1 MIELQRIA
9 EVVGGVVLGDP
20 KHRVDSIRSLEKAT
34 ARSITFFSDPKLKR
48 RLSGCTA
55 GAVLISPQDADLFSG
70 NRVVVADPYLA
81 YARISGLFKPP
92 RSRSGGQAAASSAWI
107 ADTASVDDSVAIG
120 QFSTIDDQA
129 KLAKGVVIGHSVHIG
144 AGVVIGQ
151 DSVIEDQ
158 VVIQAGCLIGKRCHV
173 SSGAVIG
180 ASGFGY
186 AASADRWEKIEQ
198 LGAVRIGDDVDVG
211 ANTTIDRGALGYTII
226 EDGVKLDNQIQIAHN
241 VWVGENTIMAGCSA
255 VAGSARIGRRCKIGG
270 RVSILGHLE
279 IVDDV
284 TIMTNSLVVKN
295 IREAGEYASMIT
307 VQPVRQWRK
316 NLAIIRQL
324 DKLMHRRNRSGA
336 PDHEQ

>member
-1 MIELQRIA
+1 MIELGRIA
-9 EVVGGVVLGDP
+9 EVVDGVVLGDP
-20 KHRVDSIRSLEKAT
+20 EHRVDSISSLEKAT
-34 ARSITFFSDPKLKR
+34 ARAITFFSDPKLKR
-48 RLSGCTA
+48 HLPACTA

-81 YARISGLFKPP
+81 YARISGLFRPT
-92 RSRSGGQAAASSAWI
+92 RSRSGQKSVPSAWV
-107 ADTASVDDSVAIG
+107 ADTASVDDSVVVG
-120 QFSTIDDQA
+120 QFSTIDDQV
-129 KLAKGVVIGHSVHIG
+129 KLGKGVVIGNSVHIG

-158 VVIQAGCLIGKRCHV
+158 VVVGAGCLIGKRCHI

-186 AASADRWEKIEQ
+186 APSADRWEKIEQ

-226 EDGVKLDNQIQIAHN
+226 ENGVKLDNQIQIAHN
-241 VWVGENTIMAGCSA
+241 VCIGENTIMAGCSA

-284 TIMTNSLVVKN
+284 TVMANSLVAN
-295 IREAGEYASMIT
+295 SIRDAGEYASMIT
-307 VQPVRQWRK
+307 VQPVRKWRK

-324 DKLMHRRNRSGA
+324 DKLMHRRARLEK
-336 PDHEQ
+336 PDHE